1 MSNRK
6 ICAIDLTYQPTGGSL
21 EQIKQIIKNV
31 DVFSFD
37 KVIFYISKDHLHLF
51 ETIGNDNELVALMKK
66 GGIAKVEFGL
76 ERLDPESLKQIKKSL
91 GKRYRKN
98 INIIEKNVGME
109 IKAAFDFAKK
119 SKLPDKKLLNKLYL
133 EIGKN

>member
-1 MSNRK
+1 MFLEFK
-6 ICAIDLTYQPTGGSL
+6 TYRWL
-21 EQIKQIIKNV
+21 EHCGPNW
-31 DVFSFD
+31 D
-37 KVIFYISKDHLHLF
+37 DHLNYRPR
-51 ETIGNDNELVALMKK
+51 GELKK
-66 GGIAKVEFGL
+66 WIKKC
-76 ERLDPESLKQIKKSL
+76 PLKQIKKSL